1 MSAGSFSLSKYTDD
15 SGIVRPI
22 RVQPETITLNINGA
36 SNSAP
41 TADPD
46 PAATAVRVS
55 GGRNAYGIKARS
67 VRIKFTG
74 TPPAGYLEGSVIS
87 LPWLIPGTFAT
98 VRRPLGQT
106 GTYLGAAVQVV
117 GSSSEAGRG

>member
-15 SGIVRPI
+15 QGIIRPI
-22 RVQPETITLNINGA
+22 RVQPETITLTIAGA

-41 TADPD
+41 VGDPD
-46 PAATAVRVS
+46 TAATAVRVS

-67 VRIKFTG
+67 IRVKFTG
-74 TPPAGYLEGSVIS
+74 EPPAGYLQESTIS

-98 VRRPLGQT
+98 VRRPLYQT

-117 GSSSEAGRG
+117 GSSSEGGRG